1 VSRWSDDGLVPDDGG
16 AVGRVLVADSWL
28 VEDGRVRALDVHRQ
42 RFAGSVADAA
52 PDLTSQVEA
61 FWSACVAE
69 LPREGAW
76 FPRVELVAAAAGP
89 SSEPGS
95 ARRARS
101 LPGSTGTPWLAADG
115 STGGGS
121 TGGGSTAGGST
132 AGGST
137 GGGGVGEAS
146 TVAGPG
152 PRLRLHLRPA
162 PERRSDVVLA
172 TSPVDPRT
180 APLVKGPDL
189 AALGALREAAAP
201 RGAEEAVL
209 LGPDGTIVEGAWSS
223 IVWWEGDALCL
234 PPADVPRLPGVTL
247 RTVLALAAALGV
259 EVHHERRRPDELD
272 GLEVWSLSALHGA
285 RIATRWVDGPAL
297 AEQPG
302 RLRAWRARLDALRR
316 PL

>member
-1 VSRWSDDGLVPDDGG
+1 MSRWSDDGLVPDDGG

-28 VEDGRVRALDVHRQ
+28 VEDGRVRALDVHRA
-42 RFAGSVADAA
+42 RFTGSVADAA
-52 PDLTSQVEA
+52 PDLTSRVEA

-89 SSEPGS
+89 PSEPGS
-95 ARRARS
+95 ARRAAD
-101 LPGSTGTPWLAADG
+101 LPGSTGTSWLAADG
-115 STGGGS
+115 STGGEG
-121 TGGGSTAGGST
+121 T
-132 AGGST
+132 
-137 GGGGVGEAS
+137 GEAR

-162 PERRSDVVLA
+162 PERRPDVVLA
-172 TSPVDPRT
+172 TAPVDPRT

-189 AALGALREAAAP
+189 AALGALREAVAP

-234 PPADVPRLPGVTL
+234 PPVDVPRLPGVTL
-247 RTVLALAAALGV
+247 RTVLALAAALHV
-259 EVHHERRRPDELD
+259 DVHHERRRPDELD